1 MRLKKVAM
9 IVGTVVVG
17 NLLLASTA
25 LAAQGVITEVNP
37 SGHHASPG
45 NGRESSPAQGTITE
59 VNPSGVAGRAIVVR
73 VDTDGDGSKSMVVN
87 PAHPDENLDVGGII
101 N

>member
-17 NLLLASTA
+17 NVLLASTA

-45 NGRESSPAQGTITE
+45 NGQESRPAQGTITE
-59 VNPSGVAGRAIVVR
+59 VNPSGVAGRAIGVR
-73 VDTDGDGSKSMVVN
+73 VVTDRDGPKATVVN
-87 PAHPDENLDVGGII
+87 PAHPDEHKDAGGLAD
-101 N
+101 